1 MKKKKYLDFYK
12 KCMKTGYMPKSS
24 LNGMNNGLCGNFGE
38 KVMEIFEPTIE
49 NCREYCV
56 VSWGYWAADR
66 ELVMDDPD
74 YWHTGFGPTRQ
85 NIILFLAA
93 MNNEL

>member
-1 MKKKKYLDFYK
+1 MRKKKYLDFYK
-12 KCMKTGYMPKSS
+12 KCMETGSMPKSS

-49 NCREYCV
+49 NCREYNV

-66 ELVMDDPD
+66 KVDENPD
-74 YWHTGFGPTRQ
+74 YWCTGFGPTRQ
-85 NIILFLAA
+85 NIVLLLAA
-93 MNNEL
+93 MNGEL